1 MKRCLLFSLI
11 FAGFLFTGCGQ
22 MSDGDMESDA
32 ENRSLHSGQEANESG
47 GAADHTTAPEKNSI
61 RAKHNLRDHYNF
73 TELWIWEY
81 TDYYGEKGDVWVYRE
96 PESGYWL
103 FTQDAYGNT
112 DGMSDWIMGLTNGT
126 YLLGYV
132 NPEMGSKKQ
141 LMELKTSYEI
151 DDELLKLWK
160 KTNITAPFAQT
171 AHSMRKFTGT
181 AYEVSYP
188 KLSDRSRIYLAETEV
203 DFRPVYYFNT
213 LDSDARLPIHFPL
226 VLSKNQFAL
235 ADSSVMGD
243 GTMVTYTFKEV
254 SPNQYHVQ
262 LNEYDN

>member
-1 MKRCLLFSLI
+1 MKHSILFFLI
-11 FAGFLFTGCGQ
+11 FLGFTLTGCDQ
-22 MSDGDMESDA
+22 TADNDA
-32 ENRSLHSGQEANESG
+32 TATSENKSLHGDHEASEKG
-47 GAADHTTAPEKNSI
+47 EGLTEAASAGKNSI
-61 RAKHNLRDHYNF
+61 RAKHNLKDHYNF

-81 TDYYGEKGDVWVYRE
+81 VDYYGEKGDVWVYRD

-126 YLLGYV
+126 YFLGYV

-141 LMELKTSYEI
+141 ILELKTSYEI

-160 KTNITAPFAQT
+160 KTNITAPFGQS

-181 AYEVSYP
+181 AYEVTYP
-188 KLSDRSRIYLAETEV
+188 KLSDRSRIYVAETEV
-203 DFRPVYYFNT
+203 DFRPIYYFNN
-213 LDSDARLPIHFPL
+213 LDSDARLPIHFPS